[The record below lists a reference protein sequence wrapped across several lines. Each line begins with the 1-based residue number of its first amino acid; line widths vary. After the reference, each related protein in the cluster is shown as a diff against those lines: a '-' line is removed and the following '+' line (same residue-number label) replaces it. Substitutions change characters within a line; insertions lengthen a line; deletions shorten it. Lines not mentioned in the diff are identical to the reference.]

1 MAICPSPLHCSVS
14 VSPGSVWGLQL
25 WNPGHGAVLDLEGWV
40 LPSIWQELHISC
52 LEEIDSTDFKLKP
65 WEEMLLLL
73 LIYVPQR
80 KVTGQGNSEINGH
93 EPPTWDLNILLA
105 INHLSLTT

>member
-1 MAICPSPLHCSVS
+1 
-14 VSPGSVWGLQL
+14 
-25 WNPGHGAVLDLEGWV
+25 
-40 LPSIWQELHISC
+40 
-52 LEEIDSTDFKLKP
+52 
-65 WEEMLLLL
+65 MLLLL

-80 KVTGQGNSEINGH
+80 KVTGQGKCEINGH